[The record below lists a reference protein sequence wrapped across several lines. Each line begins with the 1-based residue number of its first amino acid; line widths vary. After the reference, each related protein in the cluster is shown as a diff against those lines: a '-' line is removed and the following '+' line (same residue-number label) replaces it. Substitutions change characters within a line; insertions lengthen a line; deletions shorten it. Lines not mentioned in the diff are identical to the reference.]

1 MDVNIDRELLMQVA
15 RSSLHTK
22 LAPALAEQLTS
33 IVVDAVLTIQREG
46 KQIDLFMV
54 EIMSMLHKTA
64 ADTKL
69 IKGLV
74 LDHGARHP
82 GMLKYQDNCHIL
94 ICNVS
99 LEYEKTEL
107 NSGFFYA
114 SPEEREKMVQAE
126 RRFVQE
132 RVEKIIAFKES
143 VCTDEKSGFV
153 VINQKGIDPQA
164 LDLLCRA
171 GIVALRRAKRRNM
184 ERLALACG
192 GYAVNSVDDLEPE
205 CLGYAGKVYE
215 TVLGEDKYTFVED
228 VTNPFSC
235 TVLIKGPNAHT
246 VAQIKDAVRDGLR
259 AVKNTIEDGTALP
272 RRRCRVLA
280 LGQADGVQEDRER
293 QDPPRC
299 RGLCPG
305 PADHPQDACRQLGL

>member
-1 MDVNIDRELLMQVA
+1 MLLIGELLRQADRFLQEGLHPRVIAQGFDVAKAFALEQLESYKMDVNIDRELLMQVA

-143 VCTDEKSGFV
+143 VSISLSPHFFV
-153 VINQKGIDPQA
+153 CP
-164 LDLLCRA
+164 L
-171 GIVALRRAKRRNM
+171 
-184 ERLALACG
+184 
-192 GYAVNSVDDLEPE
+192 SP
-205 CLGYAGKVYE
+205 
-215 TVLGEDKYTFVED
+215 
-228 VTNPFSC
+228 
-235 TVLIKGPNAHT
+235 
-246 VAQIKDAVRDGLR
+246 
-259 AVKNTIEDGTALP
+259 P
-272 RRRCRVLA
+272 RRLYMMNFVIPVLA
-280 LGQADGVQEDRER
+280 PGKDRGVLKRTTILITD
-293 QDPPRC
+293 
-299 RGLCPG
+299 L
-305 PADHPQDACRQLGL
+305 ASACI